1 MGFLNSTVLD
11 WAIGIIFVY
20 LLLAIICT
28 TINEWIAGVFGIRS
42 TNLAKAITQL
52 LDAQKGTD
60 PTQTF
65 LQEFYAHPLITGMMA
80 PGKNPDAAH
89 PSYLPSRTFATTIID
104 LVTHAK
110 QGAVTF
116 NDFQQGVQALPPGDV
131 RTALLALMRNA
142 AGDLDRAQKN
152 VEEWFDDTMER
163 ASGWYKRRT
172 ELVTVCIALL
182 LVVGTNADTIR
193 IARILW
199 TNNTDRTV
207 IAEKAKACAENSAN
221 MQSKCQELNQNESQT
236 LRSVLSWPSE
246 DESNPE
252 PWHLRLLGW
261 FLSVVAISLGAPFW
275 FDLLNKLMNIRNAG
289 KKPAKGDS
297 QPDDRT
303 TTPPTRAPASSPNP
317 ALSPPTAQ

>member
-28 TINEWIAGVFGIRS
+28 TINEWIAGIFGIRS
-42 TNLAKAITQL
+42 KNLSKAISQL

-80 PGKNPDAAH
+80 PGKSPDAGH
-89 PSYLPSRTFATTIID
+89 PAYLPSRTFATAVID
-104 LVTHAK
+104 VVTHAK
-110 QGAVTF
+110 QGAITF
-116 NDFQQGVQALPPGDV
+116 ADFQQGVQALPPGDV
-131 RTALLALMRNA
+131 RTALIALMRNA

-152 VEEWFDDTMER
+152 VEDWFDDTMER

-172 ELVTVCIALL
+172 QLVIVCIASL
-182 LVVGTNADTIR
+182 LVIGTNADTIR

-221 MQSKCQELNQNESQT
+221 MQTKCQELDQNESQT
-236 LRSVLSWPSE
+236 LRSVLSWPSQ
-246 DESNPE
+246 DETPPE
-252 PWHLRLLGW
+252 SWYLRLLGW
-261 FLSVVAISLGAPFW
+261 FLSAVAISLGAPFW
-275 FDLLNKLMNIRNAG
+275 FDQLSKLMNIRNAG

-303 TTPPTRAPASSPNP
+303 PTPPTQPPAPNTAPSP
-317 ALSPPTAQ
+317 TTTG

>member
-42 TNLAKAITQL
+42 KNLAKAIAQL

-60 PTQTF
+60 PAQTF

-80 PGKNPDAAH
+80 PGKKPDAAH
-89 PSYLPSRTFATTIID
+89 PSYLPSRTFAATIID

-110 QGAVTF
+110 EGAITF
-116 NDFQQGVQALPPGDV
+116 NDFQQGVLALPPGDV
-131 RTALLALMRNA
+131 RTALLALMRDA
-142 AGDLDRAQKN
+142 AGDLDRAQRN

-172 ELVTVCIALL
+172 ELVTVCIASL
-182 LVVGTNADTIR
+182 LVLGTNADTIR

-199 TNNTDRTV
+199 TNSTDRAV
-207 IAEKAKACAENSAN
+207 ITEKAKACAENAAN
-221 MQSKCQELNQNESQT
+221 MQAKCQELGQSESQT
-236 LRSVLSWPSE
+236 LRSVLSWPSQ
-246 DESNPE
+246 DEPNTE
-252 PWHLRLLGW
+252 PWYLHFLGW
-261 FLSVVAISLGAPFW
+261 FLSAVAISLGAPFW
-275 FDLLNKLMNIRNAG
+275 FDQLNKLMNIRNAG

-297 QPDDRT
+297 QPDDP
-303 TTPPTRAPASSPNP
+303 TPTPSTQSPFPSQKNTSSPT
-317 ALSPPTAQ
+317 TAQ